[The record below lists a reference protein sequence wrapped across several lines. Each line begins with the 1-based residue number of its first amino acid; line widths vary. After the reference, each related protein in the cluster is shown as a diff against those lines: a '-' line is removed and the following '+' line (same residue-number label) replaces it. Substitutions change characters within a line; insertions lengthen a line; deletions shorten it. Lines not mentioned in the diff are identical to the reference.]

1 MRVGGRP
8 VVVGQ
13 RHSNGGSSHR
23 CPGFDSHAVAA
34 DFSLSSIFV
43 SYHLSYLVN
52 SQTQNV

>member
-34 DFSLSSIFV
+34 DFFTFLYFRLISFKLLS
-43 SYHLSYLVN
+43 
-52 SQTQNV
+52 